1 MIESDG
7 FAQDRIF
14 PERGPCGGAVILK
27 LRERI
32 GSRSAGDSRF
42 GPAIGFF
49 AGLEPM
55 ATVRGCSSGRGC
67 IGTRTQAP
75 RSETKRQGTR
85 WGRVWGTNRR
95 HNRRPAAFANKN
107 PAGTEVPAG
116 FCSRRCS
123 LQTGGNGLFQRSID
137 VGEDAL
143 NRRAEAVDDRND
155 RERDTCRDQTVFNGG
170 RRLLI
175 HPKLLKKI
183 PQSMPPC

>member
-1 MIESDG
+1 MRQRCALIARESVLDTQAMRHCPHRSG
-7 FAQDRIF
+7 DRVS
-14 PERGPCGGAVILK
+14 P
-27 LRERI
+27 
-32 GSRSAGDSRF
+32 
-42 GPAIGFF
+42 
-49 AGLEPM
+49 GLNH
-55 ATVRGCSSGRGC
+55 GY
-67 IGTRTQAP
+67 GTRPLP
-75 RSETKRQGTR
+75 RARNTGKTTWAQRLGTER
-85 WGRVWGTNRR
+85 EPTNGHVLGTNRR
-95 HNRRPAAFANKN
+95 HNHLAASLKEN

-183 PQSMPPC
+183 PQSMPPCQQMSARQ